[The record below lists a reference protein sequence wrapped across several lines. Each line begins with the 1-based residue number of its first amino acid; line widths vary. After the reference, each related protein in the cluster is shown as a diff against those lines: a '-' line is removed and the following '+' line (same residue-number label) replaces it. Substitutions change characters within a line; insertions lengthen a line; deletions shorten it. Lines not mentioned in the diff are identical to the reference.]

1 MGKVSDRIRELIQ
14 RQVADRGLVVWY
26 DPDKVYMSLA
36 KSLTVDDATVLVGG
50 DGFFRLRERLEQL
63 LEFVTPDG
71 EVAPNC
77 GVPPN
82 VVVYVP
88 LARSETDFALIEA
101 ETAGV
106 VMEPGAEVA
115 ERNTRLQAIVEQV
128 FSKIAP
134 EKAAHVARQAEEGLL
149 TLEELDR
156 VAEEAG
162 SLTAGALKL
171 IFGPISPT
179 EVLLEFTASDKRD
192 KKIAEK
198 KAQGE
203 LITLACDEL
212 GLQGVDAASLAN
224 FRKTLQRYLLLG
236 ELVLGLPPTS
246 RPGPLA
252 AFEPPATAVHQ
263 DAIRHLC
270 RTWRNRVD
278 WQEEYEATAE
288 ALEQAAGLVPLA
300 LSEAALADLDTFAF
314 IEGRLLHAAVTNL
327 VAGEVEGVLALMAKR
342 RDSFW
347 CRRRAEFPLIWSLV
361 NAGAQLLAMS
371 LNIRQSLKKRKWTA
385 RELVEAYTRH
395 TEPWM
400 VLDRNAR
407 HLESRYARCEMSAA
421 PSEPGLEQL
430 MTHCRKAYAE
440 TLAVLAEAYSA
451 SLEESEFS
459 VESFAPQ
466 SNIFADRVSPLL
478 QAGEKLAYLLVDAL
492 RFEMAAELVAGL
504 GDEFEVTTDAVI
516 GQLPGITPIGMAALM
531 PGAQKG
537 LALDKAGS
545 GLVVRIQGQ
554 PVSTRTARMDWLKAQ
569 VETPPAICKLGEIA
583 RLTPKRKKELGEVKF
598 IVVTS
603 QEIDRHGEE
612 ASDEEETR
620 VYMDEVLDK
629 LRRGIRNLL
638 HVGVR
643 HIVIAADHG
652 FIFAEGLDAGL
663 SMDPPGGETVELH
676 SRAWIGRGGVSADGF
691 FRVNSSDL
699 ELGGP
704 LELAFPRSIGLFKVK
719 GGSAPYFH
727 GGPTLQEQVIPV
739 CVLKARKSRAEAG
752 GELKLEL
759 KMAKAKVTNRFFS
772 LTVTLK
778 AEGLFAE
785 AQKRIR
791 VEARSGKSEVGYG
804 AMASYGYEEGTREI
818 AIVSGKP
825 NSVTMMLTA
834 TDDLTKISL
843 RVVDCE
849 TQLVLGELTDIPVE
863 LAI

>member
-1 MGKVSDRIRELIQ
+1 MGKVSDKIRELIE
-14 RQVADRGLVVWY
+14 RQVADRGTVVWY
-26 DPDKVYMSLA
+26 DPEKVYASLA
-36 KSLTVDDATVLVGG
+36 KSLVVDDATVLVG
-50 DGFFRLRERLEQL
+50 DTGFFRLRERLEPL

-71 EVAPNC
+71 EVTPGC

-88 LARSETDFALIEA
+88 EAREKTEFALIEA
-101 ETAGV
+101 ESAGT

-128 FSKIAP
+128 FTEIAP

-156 VAEEAG
+156 MADEAG
-162 SLTAGALKL
+162 SVTAGALKL
-171 IFGPISPT
+171 IFGPISPA
-179 EVLLEFTASDKRD
+179 EVLLEFAASDKYD

-203 LITLACDEL
+203 LVTLAGDEL
-212 GLQGVDAASLAN
+212 GLTGADTTSLAN
-224 FRKTLQRYLLLG
+224 FRKTLQRHLLLG
-236 ELVLGLPPTS
+236 ELVHALPEPS

-252 AFEPPATAVHQ
+252 AFELPATPVHQ
-263 DAIRHLC
+263 QAIRHLC
-270 RTWRNRVD
+270 HIWRNRVD
-278 WQEEYEATAE
+278 LQEEYEDAAD
-288 ALEQAAGLVPLA
+288 ALEQAAGLAPLA
-300 LSEAALADLDTFAF
+300 LPESAIAGLDTFAF
-314 IEGRLLHAAVTNL
+314 IENRLLHAAVANL
-327 VAGEVEGVLALMAKR
+327 VAGDAEGVLALMAKR
-342 RDSFW
+342 RESFW
-347 CRRRAEFPLIWSLV
+347 CRRRAEFPLVWSLV
-361 NAGAQLLAMS
+361 DAGAQLLAMGM
-371 LNIRQSLKKRKWTA
+371 NIRQALKKRKWTA

-400 VLDRNAR
+400 VLDRSAR

-430 MTHCRKAYAE
+430 VTHCRKAYAE
-440 TLAVLAEAYSA
+440 TLAVLAETYSSA
-451 SLEESEFS
+451 LEQSGFE

-466 SNIFADRVSPLL
+466 SHVFADRVSPLL
-478 QAGEKLAYLLVDAL
+478 KAGEKVAYLLVDAL

-504 GDEFEVTTDAVI
+504 GDEFEVTTDAAI

-531 PGAQKG
+531 PGAEKG
-537 LALDKAGS
+537 LALDKTGA
-545 GLVVRIQGQ
+545 GLVVQIQGQ
-554 PVSTRTARMDWLKAQ
+554 PVTTRTARMDWLKAQ
-569 VETPPAICKLGEIA
+569 VETPLVICKLGEIA
-583 RLTPKRKKELGEVKF
+583 RLTPKRKKELSEPKF

-620 VYMDEVLDK
+620 LYMDEVLDK

-638 HVGVR
+638 QVGVR

-663 SMDPPGGETVELH
+663 SMDAPGGETVELH

-691 FRVNSSDL
+691 FRANASDL

-719 GGSAPYFH
+719 GGSGPYFH

-739 CVLKARKSRAEAG
+739 CVLKARKARAEVSS
-752 GELKLEL
+752 ELKLEL
-759 KMAKAKVTNRFFS
+759 KLAKPKVTNRFFS
-772 LTVTLK
+772 LTVTLT
-778 AEGLFAE
+778 AEGLFGE
-785 AQKRIR
+785 TQKRIR
-791 VEARSGKSEVGYG
+791 LEALSAKTEVGY
-804 AMASYGYEEGTREI
+804 AAVASYGYEEGTREI

-825 NSVTMMLTA
+825 NAVTMMLTA
-834 TDDLTKISL
+834 TDAVTKISL
-843 RVVDCE
+843 RAIDCE